1 MSIFV
6 IEQLCMQRVLLA
18 QTLFIVGFFQR
29 NRLNLDLSHTL
40 YTRHND
46 FFHPAVY
53 IYKSVRSLRVFVPRD
68 PRYRGTTPTT
78 R

>member
-53 IYKSVRSLRVFVPRD
+53 II
-68 PRYRGTTPTT
+68 
-78 R
+78 